1 MSSLRIEEHDGVAV
15 VTIDRPPVNATDVET
30 LRELT
35 AALDAAR
42 EAKAIVLTGTGAV
55 FSAGADLQ
63 RVLAGGPAYI
73 ESGIDALTD
82 CFRTLFTSPRPV
94 VAAVNGHA
102 LAGGCVLSC
111 GCDYRVIAPTARIG
125 AIEHQAGVPF
135 PAWALELVRFGV
147 NNEHVSEVLLFG
159 RAYDARTA
167 QQMGLVDEVAEGDVL
182 GRSLDVAHEL
192 GKIPAE
198 SFALTKRLLRHATA
212 EAADR
217 LAAETDAD
225 VKRAWCSDEA
235 LAAVRAQLDSL
246 RS

>member
-1 MSSLRIEEHDGVAV
+1 MSSLRVEEHDGVAV

-30 LRELT
+30 LQELT
-35 AALDAAR
+35 EALDAAR
-42 EAKAIVLTGTGAV
+42 EAKAVVLTGAGAV
-55 FSAGADLQ
+55 FSAGADLR
-63 RVLAGGPAYI
+63 RVLDGGADYI
-73 ESGIDALTD
+73 EAGIDALTG

-111 GCDYRVIAPTARIG
+111 GCDYRVISPTARIG

-147 NNEHVSEVLLFG
+147 NNEHISEVLLFG

-167 QQMGLVDEVAEGDVL
+167 QEMGVVDEVAEGDVL
-182 GRSLDVAHEL
+182 GRALDVAHEL
-192 GKIPAE
+192 GSIPAG
-198 SFALTKRLLRHATA
+198 SFALTKRILRQATV

-225 VKRAWCSDEA
+225 VKRAWNSEEVLTA
-235 LAAVRAQLDSL
+235 IRTQLESL